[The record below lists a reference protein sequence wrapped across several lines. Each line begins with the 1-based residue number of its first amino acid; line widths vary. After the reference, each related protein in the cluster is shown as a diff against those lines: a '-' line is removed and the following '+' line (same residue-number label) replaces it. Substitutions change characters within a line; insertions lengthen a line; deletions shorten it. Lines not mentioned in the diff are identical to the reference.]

1 MGKACFRRPWCCVN
15 IFRLS
20 TDSIS
25 RNWGGIMEN
34 SLKGKTGL
42 RRLLNAFGYSASGL
56 CEAFR
61 NEAAFRQELLLAV
74 ILIPIAVFSHRS
86 GCEKAILIGA
96 VLLVLIVELLNS
108 AIENL
113 TDRVSL
119 EIHPL
124 AKRAKDLGSAA
135 VLISLLALAVVWG
148 LIFLH

>member
-1 MGKACFRRPWCCVN
+1 MEKQ
-15 IFRLS
+15 
-20 TDSIS
+20 
-25 RNWGGIMEN
+25 EN

-42 RRLLNAFGYSASGL
+42 RRLWNAFNYSASGL
-56 CEAFR
+56 WEAFR

-74 ILIPIAVFSHRS
+74 ILIPIALFSHRS
-86 GCEKAILIGA
+86 GSEKALLVGS
-96 VLLVLIVELLNS
+96 VMLVLIVELLNS

-135 VLISLLALAVVWG
+135 VLLSLLALAMVWG

>member
-1 MGKACFRRPWCCVN
+1 MG
-15 IFRLS
+15 
-20 TDSIS
+20 
-25 RNWGGIMEN
+25 RNVMEN

-42 RRLLNAFGYSASGL
+42 RRVWNAFGYSLSGL
-56 CEAFR
+56 GEAFR

-74 ILIPIAVFSHRS
+74 ILIPIALFSRRT
-86 GCEKAILIGA
+86 GCEKA
-96 VLLVLIVELLNS
+96 VLVGTVMLVMIVELLNS

-135 VLISLLALAVVWG
+135 VLMSLLALAMVWG

>member
-1 MGKACFRRPWCCVN
+1 MK
-15 IFRLS
+15 
-20 TDSIS
+20 
-25 RNWGGIMEN
+25 N

-42 RRLLNAFGYSASGL
+42 RRLLNAFGYSLSGL
-56 CEAFR
+56 CEAYK

-74 ILIPIAVFSHRS
+74 ILIPIALLSNHS
-86 GCEKAILIGA
+86 GSEKAILVGS
-96 VLLVLIVELLNS
+96 VMLVIIVELLNS
-108 AIENL
+108 AVENL

-135 VLISLLALAVVWG
+135 VLISLLALAMVWG